1 MEKCLVTK
9 LNGIVNNPD
18 LIKLDELVITLN
30 ATKVGAWLC
39 VTASDNASASISFKF
54 NKTVSYATGNSPDE
68 ASDRTDITE
77 TTIVPGII
85 PFFFAK
91 ETGTIKVSISNKF
104 NIASLLTSSTTA
116 SGMEIVDVKGFSYLS
131 NLKTIENR
139 DGNLNIGTLSGFK
152 SLSKVLLN
160 KGEGLLKS
168 FTNCP
173 LKELILT
180 SSGIV
185 GTLSDLVNIP
195 TLTNLNFMNSK
206 SITGN
211 ISDLSSLTSLK
222 ELSVVGTNI
231 TGTIESLANGM
242 KNAGRNSGTLKVFSV
257 NKEGITYNGAVFDY
271 VVITFS
277 EGSYSVEKH

>member
-1 MEKCLVTK
+1 MKKCLVTK
-9 LNGIVNNPD
+9 LNGVSNNPD

-39 VTASDNASASISFKF
+39 VTALDKETASISVKF
-54 NKTVSYATGNSPDE
+54 NKTVSYGTGNSPEE
-68 ASDRTDITE
+68 AVNRTDITE
-77 TTIVPGII
+77 KTIVPGII

-91 ETGTIKVSISNKF
+91 ETGTIKVSISSKS
-104 NIASLLTSSTTA
+104 NIASLLTSSDTG

-131 NLKTIENR
+131 NLKTIENK

-152 SLSKVLLN
+152 SLSKVILG

-173 LKELILT
+173 LKELILIR
-180 SSGIV
+180 SSIV

-195 TLTNLNFMNSK
+195 TLFNLNFMSSK

-211 ISDLSSLTSLK
+211 ISDLSSLTSLTS
-222 ELSVVGTNI
+222 LSVVDTNI
-231 TGTIESLANGM
+231 TGTIESIANGM
-242 KNAGRNSGTLKVFSV
+242 KNAGRNSGTLTVYSSYT
-257 NKEGITYNGAVFDY
+257 EGITYNNAVFDY
-271 VVITFS
+271 IVITFS
-277 EGSYSVEKH
+277 DGSYNVEKH

>member
-30 ATKVGAWLC
+30 ATKIGAWLC
-39 VTASDNASASISFKF
+39 VTATDKETDSISVKF
-54 NKTVSYATGNSPDE
+54 NKTVSYGTGNSPEE
-68 ASDRTDITE
+68 AVNRTDITE
-77 TTIVPGII
+77 VTINPGII

-91 ETGTIKVSISNKF
+91 ETGTIKVSISSKF
-104 NIASLLTSSTTA
+104 NIASLLTSSSTG

-131 NLKTIENR
+131 NLKTIENK

-152 SLSKVLLN
+152 SLSKVMLN

-173 LKELILT
+173 LKELTLI

-195 TLTNLNFMNSK
+195 TLTTLNFMYSK

-211 ISDLSSLTSLK
+211 ISDLSRLTSLK
-222 ELSVVGTNI
+222 SLTVIGTNL

-242 KNAGRNSGTLKVFSV
+242 KNAGRKSGTLTVYSV
-257 NKEGITYNGAVFDY
+257 NTEGITYNGAVFDY
-271 VVITFS
+271 IVITFS

>member
-1 MEKCLVTK
+1 MNKCLVTK
-9 LNGIVNNPD
+9 LNGVVNNPD
-18 LIKLDELVITLN
+18 LIKVDELVITLN

-39 VTASDNASASISFKF
+39 VTAADKESALITVKF
-54 NKTVSYATGNSPDE
+54 NKTVSFGSGNSPEE
-68 ASDRTDITE
+68 ATDRTDITE
-77 TTIVPGII
+77 KTIVPGII

-91 ETGTIKVSISNKF
+91 ETGTIKVSISSKS
-104 NIASLLTSSTTA
+104 NIASLLTSSTTG

-131 NLKTIENR
+131 NLKTIENK

-152 SLSKVLLN
+152 SLSKVLLI

-173 LKELILT
+173 LKELILQN
-180 SSGIV
+180 SGIV
-185 GTLSDLVNIP
+185 GTLRDLVNIP
-195 TLTNLNFMNSK
+195 TLTTLNFMYSN

-211 ISDLSSLTSLK
+211 ISDLSNLTSLTD
-222 ELSVVGTNI
+222 LSVVGTNL

-242 KNAGRNSGTLKVFSV
+242 KNAGRKSGTLTVYSAYT
-257 NKEGITYNGAVFDY
+257 EGITYNNAVFDY
-271 VVITFS
+271 IVITFS

>member
-1 MEKCLVTK
+1 MKKCLVTK
-9 LNGIVNNPD
+9 LNGVSNNPD

-30 ATKVGAWLC
+30 ATKVGAWFC
-39 VTASDNASASISFKF
+39 VTAADKETASISVKF
-54 NKTVSYATGNSPDE
+54 NKTVSYGSGNSPEE
-68 ASDRTDITE
+68 AVNRTDITE
-77 TTIVPGII
+77 VTINPGII

-91 ETGTIKVSISNKF
+91 ETGTIKVSISSKS

-131 NLKTIENR
+131 NLKTIENK

-152 SLSKVLLN
+152 SLSKVLLS

-173 LKELILT
+173 LKTLHLL

-195 TLTNLNFMNSK
+195 TLTDLNFQYSN

-211 ISDLSSLTSLK
+211 ISDLSRLTSLK
-222 ELSVVGTNI
+222 SLSVVGTNL

-242 KNAGRNSGTLKVFSV
+242 KNAGRNSGTLTVYSTYT
-257 NKEGITYNGAVFDY
+257 EGITYNGAVFDY
-271 VVITFS
+271 LVITFS

>member
-30 ATKVGAWLC
+30 ATKIGAWLC
-39 VTASDNASASISFKF
+39 VTATDKEATSISVKF
-54 NKTVSYATGNSPDE
+54 NKTVSYGTGNSPDE
-68 ASDRTDITE
+68 VSDRTDITE
-77 TTIVPGII
+77 VTINPGYITY
-85 PFFFAK
+85 FFAK
-91 ETGTIKVSISNKF
+91 ETGTIKVSISSKF
-104 NIASLLTSSTTA
+104 NIASLLTSGSTA
-116 SGMEIVDVKGFSYLS
+116 GGMEIVDVKGFSYLS

-152 SLSKVLLN
+152 SLSKVLLS

-173 LKELILT
+173 LKELTLV

-195 TLTNLNFMNSK
+195 TLTTLNFMYSK
-206 SITGN
+206 RITGN
-211 ISDLSSLTSLK
+211 ISDLSSLTSLIS
-222 ELSVVGTNI
+222 LSVAGTNI

-242 KNAGRNSGTLKVFSV
+242 KNAGRKSGTLTVISV
-257 NKEGITYNGAVFDY
+257 NTEGITYNDAVFDY

-277 EGSYSVEKH
+277 EGSYNVEKH

>member
-1 MEKCLVTK
+1 MNKCLVTK
-9 LNGIVNNPD
+9 LNGVSNNPD

-39 VTASDNASASISFKF
+39 VTAADSASAGILFKF
-54 NKTVSYATGNSPDE
+54 NKTVSYGTGNSPE
-68 ASDRTDITE
+68 EVSSKTDITE
-77 TTIVPGII
+77 VTITPGYI

-91 ETGTIKVSISNKF
+91 ETGTIKVSISSKF
-104 NIASLLTSSTTA
+104 NIASLLTSSSTG

-152 SLSKVLLN
+152 SLSKVLIN

-173 LKELILT
+173 LKELILI

-185 GTLSDLVNIP
+185 GTLSDLVNMP
-195 TLTNLNFMNSK
+195 TLTTLNFMHSK
-206 SITGN
+206 RITGN
-211 ISDLSSLTSLK
+211 ISDLSSLTSLAS
-222 ELSVVGTNI
+222 LSVVDTNI

-242 KNAGRNSGTLKVFSV
+242 KNAGRKSGKLTVYSA
-257 NKEGITYNGAVFDY
+257 NKEGITYNDAVFNY
-271 VVITFS
+271 IVITFS
-277 EGSYSVEKH
+277 EGTYSVEKH

>member
-1 MEKCLVTK
+1 MKKCLVTK
-9 LNGIVNNPD
+9 LNGVVNNPD

-39 VTASDNASASISFKF
+39 VTASDNASAGISVKF
-54 NKTVSYATGNSPDE
+54 NKTVSYGTGNNPE
-68 ASDRTDITE
+68 ENKTDITE
-77 TTIVPGII
+77 VTINPGII

-91 ETGTIKVSISNKF
+91 ETGTIKVSISSKF
-104 NIASLLTSSTTA
+104 NIALLSTSSATG

-131 NLKTIENR
+131 DLKTIENK

-180 SSGIV
+180 SSNIV

-195 TLTNLNFMNSK
+195 TLTTLNFMYSK
-206 SITGN
+206 YITGN

-222 ELSVVGTNI
+222 ELSVVDTNL
-231 TGTIESLANGM
+231 TGTIESLADGM
-242 KNAGRNSGTLKVFSV
+242 KNAGRKSGTLTVVSV
-257 NKEGITYNGAVFDY
+257 NTEGITYNNAVFDY
-271 VVITFS
+271 IVITFS

>member
-1 MEKCLVTK
+1 MNKCLVTK
-9 LNGIVNNPD
+9 LNGVSNNPD
-18 LIKLDELVITLN
+18 LIKLEELVITLN

-39 VTASDNASASISFKF
+39 VTTINKESASISVKF
-54 NKTVSYATGNSPDE
+54 NKTVSYGTGNSPE
-68 ASDRTDITE
+68 EVSSRTDIKE
-77 TTIVPGII
+77 TTINPGFI

-91 ETGTIKVSISNKF
+91 ETGTIKVSISSKF
-104 NIASLLTSSTTA
+104 NIASLLTSSSTS
-116 SGMEIVDVKGFSYLS
+116 SGMEIVDVKGFSCLT
-131 NLKTIENR
+131 NLKTIENK

-173 LKELILT
+173 LKELMLL

-185 GTLSDLVNIP
+185 GTLSDLVNIS
-195 TLTNLNFMNSK
+195 TLTTLNFMSSK

-211 ISDLSSLTSLK
+211 ISDLSRLTSLTSL
-222 ELSVVGTNI
+222 SVVDTNI

-242 KNAGRNSGTLKVFSV
+242 KNAGRKSGKLTVYSTNTK
-257 NKEGITYNGAVFDY
+257 GITYDGAIFDY
-271 VVITFS
+271 IVITFS